1 MITYVNGLL
10 SAWGR
15 WSNRDKDGGTGWPSA
30 SSMFKDAPSGRD
42 AYCSKPPL
50 GVGNQSSECEVTDQA
65 VHRLKDQDQ
74 RLFDLAVEFYKKG
87 GTGKEVADRL
97 GIGKR
102 TMYDR
107 LDLLHQKLLGHLN
120 DLGAGY

>member
-15 WSNRDKDGGTGWPSA
+15 WANRDADGGTGWPRA
-30 SSMFKDAPSGRD
+30 SMMFRDVPSSQEFG
-42 AYCSKPPL
+42 SKLPL
-50 GVGNQSSECEVTDQA
+50 GVGNQSSECEVTDKA
-65 VHRLKDQDQ
+65 VHRLKAQEQ
-74 RLFDLAVEFYKKG
+74 RLFDLAVEFYKRG
-87 GTGKEVADRL
+87 GTGQEIAARL

-107 LDLLHQKLLGHLN
+107 LDVLHQKVLGHLN
-120 DLGAGY
+120 DIGAGC